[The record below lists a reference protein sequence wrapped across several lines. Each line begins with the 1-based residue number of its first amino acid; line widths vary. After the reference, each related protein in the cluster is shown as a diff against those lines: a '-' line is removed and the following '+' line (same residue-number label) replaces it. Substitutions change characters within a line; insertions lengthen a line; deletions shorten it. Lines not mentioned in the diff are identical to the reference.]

1 MDEVKVTCDE
11 CNGKRFTND
20 VLALKYK
27 GKNIFEVLNTTIK
40 ELRGFFENPEINR
53 KLQVLCDVGLDYLE
67 LGQPLNTL
75 SGGECQRIKL
85 ASELH
90 KKGTIYVMD
99 EPTTGLHMADIAKLL
114 KIIKKLVTN
123 NNTVIVIEHN
133 LDIIKHADWII
144 DLGPE
149 GGAKGGEIL
158 FEGTPNDLI
167 ECENSYTG
175 EYLKKIL

>member
-1 MDEVKVTCDE
+1 
-11 CNGKRFTND
+11 
-20 VLALKYK
+20 
-27 GKNIFEVLNTTIK
+27 
-40 ELRGFFENPEINR
+40 
-53 KLQVLCDVGLDYLE
+53 
-67 LGQPLNTL
+67 
-75 SGGECQRIKL
+75 
-85 ASELH
+85 
-90 KKGTIYVMD
+90 MD

-149 GGAKGGEIL
+149 GGIKGGEIL

-167 ECENSYTG
+167 ECESSYTG
-175 EYLKKIL
+175 EYLKKILWWFSAPKIVVVVSRINQI